1 MRGDLAFI
9 YSLISAA
16 AGNLNKVLCVD
27 HREVDR
33 ANVFSAGIKKD
44 VSVRTHTGV
53 RIVSCLSFFG
63 EPLLEMEESGRL
75 YLEILAHSSH

>member
-16 AGNLNKVLCVD
+16 AGNLNRVLCVD

-33 ANVFSAGIKKD
+33 ANVFSAGIK
-44 VSVRTHTGV
+44 RTYQCVLTP
-53 RIVSCLSFFG
+53 
-63 EPLLEMEESGRL
+63 E
-75 YLEILAHSSH
+75 